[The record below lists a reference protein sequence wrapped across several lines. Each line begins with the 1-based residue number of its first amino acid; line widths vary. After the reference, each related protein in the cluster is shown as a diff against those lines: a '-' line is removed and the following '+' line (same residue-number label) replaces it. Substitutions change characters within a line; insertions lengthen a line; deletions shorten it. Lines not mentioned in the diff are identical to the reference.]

1 MDLPSLLRIFR
12 EPSYPWWSPAPW
24 SRWPFEAQSV
34 RLTWVVQERNAP
46 RGPVNTEHDLVLCLV
61 SQVKQTQWLALG
73 LGQVTYSFW
82 YSNSL
87 SGKSKPTSAVWFS
100 DLRISAWAY
109 SKYLIVNIS
118 SGPSKAKFHGAL
130 KIQKP
135 QLFHIKIPLSQYE
148 YSNQFRLTRSLIC
161 WCFSGWKV
169 SVSLFS

>member
-12 EPSYPWWSPAPW
+12 EPSYPWSSPAPW

-61 SQVKQTQWLALG
+61 SQVKQTLWLALG
-73 LGQVTYSFW
+73 LGQALILFDTQIPY
-82 YSNSL
+82 L
-87 SGKSKPTSAVWFS
+87 GKANLPQQS

-118 SGPSKAKFHGAL
+118 SGPPKAKFHGAL

-148 YSNQFRLTRSLIC
+148 YSNHFRLTRSLIC